1 MTANTANTATHSLQ
15 LVREMDAPADK
26 LFKAWTT
33 PERMGEWF
41 CPKPWKVTEARM
53 DLRPGGSSFIMMEG
67 PNGEKIPN
75 YGIYLEV
82 VPNRKLVFTDAY
94 TSAWVPSEKPFMTAI
109 VEFEDLG
116 NGRTKY
122 TATAL
127 HWTEEDKKTHEEMGF
142 HEGWGIVAGQLE
154 EIARTF

>member
-1 MTANTANTATHSLQ
+1 MIADIATHSLQ

-26 LFKAWTT
+26 LYRAWTT

-41 CPKPWKVTEARM
+41 CPKPWKVTEARL
-53 DLRPGGSSFIMMEG
+53 DVRPGGSCFILMEG
-67 PNGEKIPN
+67 PEGEKIPN
-75 YGIYLEV
+75 PGIYLDV

-127 HWTEEDKKTHEEMGF
+127 HWTAEDKKAHEEMGF

-154 EIARTF
+154 RIAGTF

>member
-1 MTANTANTATHSLQ
+1 MTANTAKHALQ
-15 LVREMDAPADK
+15 IVREMDVPADK
-26 LFKAWTT
+26 LYKAWTT

-41 CPKPWKVTEARM
+41 CPQPWKVTEARV
-53 DLRPGGSSFIMMEG
+53 DVRAGGSSFILMEG

-82 VPNRKLVFTDAY
+82 VPNKKLVFTDAY
-94 TSAWVPSEKPFMTAI
+94 TSAWVPSEKPFMTAV

-122 TATAL
+122 TATAF
-127 HWTEEDKKTHEEMGF
+127 HWTEEDKQAHEQMGF
-142 HEGWGIVAGQLE
+142 TVGWGIVADQLE
-154 EIARTF
+154 QVAKTF